1 MASNNI
7 KGIGK
12 SIGVKVSPL
21 LFAKISVSVSA
32 ILLVY
37 SIGIVI
43 GDTFCKYTCIV
54 NKPVEKQLGSSG
66 SDRVLVVEV
75 ELIGT

>member
-1 MASNNI
+1 LSLIILRVRVTLCRVLHADFKDHKFTYTASNNI

-21 LFAKISVSVSA
+21 LFAKVSVSVSA

-43 GDTFCKYTCIV
+43 GDTFCKY
-54 NKPVEKQLGSSG
+54 
-66 SDRVLVVEV
+66 R
-75 ELIGT
+75 

>member
-12 SIGVKVSPL
+12 SIGVKASPL
-21 LFAKISVSVSA
+21 VFAKVSVSVSA

-43 GDTFCKYTCIV
+43 GDTFCKY
-54 NKPVEKQLGSSG
+54 
-66 SDRVLVVEV
+66 R
-75 ELIGT
+75 

>member
-12 SIGVKVSPL
+12 SIGAKVSTL
-21 LFAKISVSVSA
+21 LFAKVSVSA

-43 GDTFCKYTCIV
+43 GDTFCKYH
-54 NKPVEKQLGSSG
+54 
-66 SDRVLVVEV
+66 
-75 ELIGT
+75 

>member
-21 LFAKISVSVSA
+21 LFAKVSVSVSA

-43 GDTFCKYTCIV
+43 GDTFCKY
-54 NKPVEKQLGSSG
+54 
-66 SDRVLVVEV
+66 R
-75 ELIGT
+75 

>member
-21 LFAKISVSVSA
+21 LFAKVSVSVSA
-32 ILLVY
+32 ILFA
-37 SIGIVI
+37 S
-43 GDTFCKYTCIV
+43 IV
-54 NKPVEKQLGSSG
+54 NKPG
-66 SDRVLVVEV
+66 
-75 ELIGT
+75 